1 MFCSRTRWSRT
12 SARAWRWGTPSP
24 SWTGRSTRS
33 SRPGCAGGWARA
45 GTARRTKVRSAAG
58 LGASKPGRSRLDSWL
73 NSSEGIWS
81 FRGHEV
87 YCPRPSQVRPP
98 APHVTAREPAHGF
111 NTGLRQ
117 PAGYQLPARLED
129 LPDRDRGASRCQSCR
144 PRGRLPFPGRSFWRW
159 EVDPGPAADPGGEA
173 LQGQDLR
180 RRCRARQDEAAQAA
194 VLPAQDRPGL
204 PGLQAAAEPDRVRE
218 RGVRAARSRRARP
231 AGAVAGGGGAGHGR
245 PCGEGAHLSL
255 EPFWRRAAACR
266 HRAGAGARA
275 VHDLPRRGGI
285 EVACGLVRDDHA
297 RRGRSCSSFCAST
310 REAPR
315 SSWRRTT
322 VRSSTSSA
330 AALLRS
336 TLGRLP
342 EMTGLA
348 GTTMMFRNLRFALN
362 SAWQSFWRNLAVSLA
377 AVLSITL
384 ILILGGVNL
393 LVGHALSQVLD
404 GFREKVS
411 VISINIA
418 DDTPLTSVYQF
429 DQQLNQDPRVA
440 SVAFITKDQALTNFI
455 ADPNNAA
462 LAQQLNGNPLDAKL
476 EVRVRNLSD
485 VASIDALAR
494 QWAGVDPTN
503 PTNYQGEFVNRM
515 LQLSQWLGLAGVG
528 LMAILVIVSVVIVM
542 NTIRT
547 AVYHRRK
554 EIEVM
559 KLVGAT
565 EWFVRGPFVIEGIM
579 TGLIAASIA
588 LSLLVIAYPPAVQ
601 QFRNDIAF
609 IPLSYDPSFIA
620 SLARDLLLG
629 GALLGA
635 VGSYIGVRRFV
646 RI

>member
-1 MFCSRTRWSRT
+1 
-12 SARAWRWGTPSP
+12 
-24 SWTGRSTRS
+24 
-33 SRPGCAGGWARA
+33 
-45 GTARRTKVRSAAG
+45 
-58 LGASKPGRSRLDSWL
+58 
-73 NSSEGIWS
+73 
-81 FRGHEV
+81 
-87 YCPRPSQVRPP
+87 
-98 APHVTAREPAHGF
+98 
-111 NTGLRQ
+111 
-117 PAGYQLPARLED
+117 
-129 LPDRDRGASRCQSCR
+129 
-144 PRGRLPFPGRSFWRW
+144 
-159 EVDPGPAADPGGEA
+159 
-173 LQGQDLR
+173 
-180 RRCRARQDEAAQAA
+180 
-194 VLPAQDRPGL
+194 
-204 PGLQAAAEPDRVRE
+204 
-218 RGVRAARSRRARP
+218 
-231 AGAVAGGGGAGHGR
+231 
-245 PCGEGAHLSL
+245 
-255 EPFWRRAAACR
+255 
-266 HRAGAGARA
+266 
-275 VHDLPRRGGI
+275 
-285 EVACGLVRDDHA
+285 
-297 RRGRSCSSFCAST
+297 
-310 REAPR
+310 
-315 SSWRRTT
+315 
-322 VRSSTSSA
+322 
-330 AALLRS
+330 
-336 TLGRLP
+336 
-342 EMTGLA
+342 MTGLA

-609 IPLSYDPSFIA
+609 IPLSYDPGFIA